1 MSLKID
7 LKNNW
12 KKYLGW
18 AWLTLSFL
26 ALVIFYVA
34 RIDYLLDSDMS
45 SEMVLADVLAKSR
58 NIILS
63 KNWNYSTEL
72 RLLNNQ
78 LIYELFLAISGSYH
92 VARILSGITLYILL
106 AISFYYLCVQAGLKK
121 YYAFMAGFLFMP
133 ISGSYM
139 EFVLYGLY
147 YIPHIIISF
156 VSMAM
161 VLHIAKTE
169 DKRFKISLMM
179 GLFALA
185 ALAGMG
191 GPRQIIVTYLPLGLV
206 MMGLHVRGYWRGR
219 QEDYDKYLGAY
230 IALAGAMLGLAIN
243 NIILSKIYSFSM
255 WGELKFTSFSF
266 ARFETIISGI
276 MRCFGYRES
285 DVMTFD
291 LVRNGVCFLIIVG
304 FAVYFVFWK
313 KERRNIDEKLIG
325 GYLIGATIVYIL
337 LYLFTDMLYEDRY
350 YLPIIICGLLCIGFL
365 MYRLEEKGRFFNLFP
380 ALLMVITLGVCIF
393 NYKDYAAIDR
403 TSELKKIVRE
413 LAESDYTTGYASY
426 WNGNICT
433 ELSNGDIEMYAC
445 DTVISEIIDVESLF
459 PWLQKADH
467 FTERPEGKV
476 FLLFSRDETAVCPLL
491 RYLTDTKPLIE
502 TGNYVVY
509 GFDDAEVMLCEL
521 SDYQYN
527 LKADSWFV
535 NGEAKNGSWYLYD
548 KGATDGPVMTWYA
561 GTYEAVIEGES
572 LDGINIVATSELGEK
587 VIDASYEYRDNNKI
601 IFTIEPKINEHFCEL
616 KISNETV
623 GTIRIDRIEIHR
635 VAGDM

>member
-18 AWLTLSFL
+18 AWLALSFL

-78 LIYELFLAISGSYH
+78 IIYELFLALSGSYH

-121 YYAFMAGFLFMP
+121 YFAFMAGFLFMP

-139 EFVLYGLY
+139 EYVLYGLY

-169 DKRFKISLMM
+169 DKRFKISMMM

-185 ALAGMG
+185 TLAGMG

-219 QEDYDKYLGAY
+219 REDYDKYLGAY

-291 LVRNGVCFLIIVG
+291 LVRNGVCFLIIAG

-337 LYLFTDMLYEDRY
+337 LYLFTCADLRKRDAF
-350 YLPIIICGLLCIGFL
+350 LICFL
-365 MYRLEEKGRFFNLFP
+365 R
-380 ALLMVITLGVCIF
+380 C
-393 NYKDYAAIDR
+393 
-403 TSELKKIVRE
+403 
-413 LAESDYTTGYASY
+413 
-426 WNGNICT
+426 
-433 ELSNGDIEMYAC
+433 
-445 DTVISEIIDVESLF
+445 
-459 PWLQKADH
+459 
-467 FTERPEGKV
+467 
-476 FLLFSRDETAVCPLL
+476 
-491 RYLTDTKPLIE
+491 
-502 TGNYVVY
+502 
-509 GFDDAEVMLCEL
+509 
-521 SDYQYN
+521 
-527 LKADSWFV
+527 
-535 NGEAKNGSWYLYD
+535 
-548 KGATDGPVMTWYA
+548 
-561 GTYEAVIEGES
+561 
-572 LDGINIVATSELGEK
+572 
-587 VIDASYEYRDNNKI
+587 
-601 IFTIEPKINEHFCEL
+601 
-616 KISNETV
+616 
-623 GTIRIDRIEIHR
+623 
-635 VAGDM
+635 

>member
-1 MSLKID
+1 MTLKID

-18 AWLTLSFL
+18 VWLAVSFL
-26 ALVIFYVA
+26 ALVIFYVT
-34 RIDYLLDSDMS
+34 RIEFLIDSDMS
-45 SEMVLADVLAKSR
+45 SEMILGDVLAKGR
-58 NIILS
+58 GIILS
-63 KNWNYSTEL
+63 KDWIYSTEL

-78 LIYELFLAISGSYH
+78 IIFELFLAITGSFH
-92 VARILSGITLYILL
+92 VARVLSGITLYILL
-106 AISFYYLCVQAGLKK
+106 AVSFYYLCREAGLKK
-121 YYAFMAGFLFMP
+121 YFAFMAGFLFMP

-156 VSMAM
+156 VSIAM
-161 VLHIAKTE
+161 VLHIAKTD
-169 DKRFKISLMM
+169 DKRFKISMMM

-185 ALAGMG
+185 CVAGMG

-230 IALAGAMLGLAIN
+230 IALAGGMVGLAIN
-243 NIILSKIYSFSM
+243 NMILSKIYSFSM

-285 DVMTFD
+285 DVLSFD
-291 LVRNGVCFLIIVG
+291 LIRNGVCFLIIAG

-325 GYLIGATIVYIL
+325 GYLLGGTIVYIM

-365 MYRLEEKGRFFNLFP
+365 MCRLEEKGRFLNLLP
-380 ALLMVITLGVCIF
+380 GLMMVITLGICIF
-393 NYKDYAAIDR
+393 NYKDYAGIDR
-403 TSELKKIVRE
+403 TSELKGVVKE
-413 LAESDYTTGYASY
+413 LKEEGYTAGYATY

-433 ELSNGDIEMYAC
+433 ELSNGDIDMYSC

-459 PWLQKADH
+459 QWLQKADH

-476 FLLFSRDETAVCPLL
+476 FLLFSRDETTVCPLL
-491 RYLTDTKPLIE
+491 RYLTDAKSLIE
-502 TGNYVVY
+502 TSNYVVY
-509 GFDDAEVMLCEL
+509 GFDDVEVMLCEL

-527 LKADSWFV
+527 LKANAWFE
-535 NGEAKNGSWYLYD
+535 NGEAKDGSWYLYE
-548 KGATDGPVMTWYA
+548 GGVTSGPVMTWYA

-572 LDGINIVATSELGEK
+572 LDGVNIVATSELGEK

-601 IFTIEPKINEHFCEL
+601 IFTMNSEMNEHFCEL

-635 VAGDM
+635 VAGEE